1 MYEDLPPAVPIS
13 ITVGCMVTFRGN
25 YVHGGTCYDHHH
37 TRIFMGMSLLNDGNG
52 VNTTHLEEDA
62 KHPPSDIQEEGKGP
76 IPTKAPLPDTESTS
90 RRERLPSREVVV
102 QRKKRRAFN

>member
-1 MYEDLPPAVPIS
+1 MYEYVPPPAPIS
-13 ITVGCMVTFRGN
+13 IPVGFIVAFRGD

-37 TRIFMGMSLLNDGNG
+37 TRIFMGLSMLKYANG
-52 VNTTHLEEDA
+52 VNTTFLEENA
-62 KHPPSDIQEEGKGP
+62 KHPPSDIQEEVKGP

-90 RRERLPSREVVV
+90 RRVRLPSGEVV